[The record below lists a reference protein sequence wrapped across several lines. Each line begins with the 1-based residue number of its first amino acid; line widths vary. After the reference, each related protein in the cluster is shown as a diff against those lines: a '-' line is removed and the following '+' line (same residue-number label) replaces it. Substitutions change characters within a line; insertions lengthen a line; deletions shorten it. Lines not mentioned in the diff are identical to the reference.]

1 MKKNFNSRVLPVLCI
16 VATLAFGCGGDKDP
30 TTASCD
36 QNVTEFNDALNAL
49 MSDIENNSKCLAFK
63 AAAQELLDCPGIT
76 AGQRSEYQSTV
87 NSITC
92 D

>member
-1 MKKNFNSRVLPVLCI
+1 MKKNFSSRLLPVFCF
-16 VATLAFGCGGDKDP
+16 VAALAFGCGGDDDV
-30 TTASCD
+30 TTQSCEQD
-36 QNVTEFNDALNAL
+36 VSEFNAALDAL

-63 AAAQELLDCPGIT
+63 AAAQDLLDCPGIT